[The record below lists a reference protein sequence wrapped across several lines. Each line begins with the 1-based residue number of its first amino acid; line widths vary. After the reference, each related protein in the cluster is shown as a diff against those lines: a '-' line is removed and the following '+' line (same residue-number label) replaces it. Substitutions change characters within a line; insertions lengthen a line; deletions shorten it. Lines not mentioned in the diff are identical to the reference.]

1 MPLPIANARA
11 VVFDAYGTLF
21 DVHSAVMR
29 HAEAIGPAA
38 PSFSAHWRMKQLEYT
53 WVLSLMGEYRPFWD
67 LTGEALDHALAAFP
81 AVDANLRAPLIQA
94 YRGLSAYGEV
104 AQVLAGL
111 RKRGLRTAILSNGDA
126 SMLADAVGSAGLTA
140 HLDAVISVDE
150 ARIFKTSPQTYALVE
165 ARLGVPVQ
173 DTVFVSSNRWDVA
186 GASRFGFA
194 AIWCNRTRQPG
205 EYHAHPPLVTVATL
219 DDLL

>member
-1 MPLPIANARA
+1 
-11 VVFDAYGTLF
+11 
-21 DVHSAVMR
+21 
-29 HAEAIGPAA
+29 
-38 PSFSAHWRMKQLEYT
+38 
-53 WVLSLMGEYRPFWD
+53 
-67 LTGEALDHALAAFP
+67 
-81 AVDANLRAPLIQA
+81 
-94 YRGLSAYGEV
+94 
-104 AQVLAGL
+104 
-111 RKRGLRTAILSNGDA
+111 
-126 SMLADAVGSAGLTA
+126 MLADAVGSAGLTA